1 MGSKGNKGIANSH
14 NTPQHSLAHRVLE
27 TLNPKVAKSSLT
39 VLGWHQP
46 ELNLLCC
53 EETQQDYQR
62 HNLLTVS
69 LTVEHLLAATQS
81 LDPFERKKD
90 NNSLT

>member
-1 MGSKGNKGIANSH
+1 MFQIDMKE
-14 NTPQHSLAHRVLE
+14 PY
-27 TLNPKVAKSSLT
+27 LNPKVTKSNLT
-39 VLGWHQP
+39 VLVWHQP

-62 HNLLTVS
+62 HSLIRVNLTM
-69 LTVEHLLAATQS
+69 EHLLAATQK